1 MIGALNGTRLLPSLV
16 AVVAGLE
23 ILLVS
28 IPPGVSILDARFHYG
43 ADVAVAYLEDLG
55 AVGRTD
61 YVIHECIDLV
71 FIASYTHLFRQLAA
85 RWRLALPSLLLLVP
99 GAFDLVETA
108 GILGLLAMD
117 HPRSRLLAGVIGY
130 ATSGKWLALGAVLV
144 TFVVAFRRRPR

>member
-1 MIGALNGTRLLPSLV
+1 MNGTRLLPWLI

-28 IPPGVSILDARFHYG
+28 MPPGLSILDARFHYS
-43 ADVAVAYLEDLG
+43 ADVALAYLEDLG

-71 FIASYTHLFRQLAA
+71 FLASYTHLLRQLVA
-85 RWRLALPSLLLLVP
+85 RWRLPLPPLLLFAP

-130 ATSGKWLALGAVLV
+130 ATSAKWLALVAVLV
-144 TFVVAFRRRPR
+144 AFVVGFRRRPR